1 VAVPTY
7 ERLQGLVL
15 AFHATGTWSL
25 DGHGVRVRTT
35 GLGRQ
40 RRGLNN
46 QNRSEPSPPDP
57 VDGFKVWLF
66 SCWMRDIP
74 VGNPFLRW
82 RERMQANRVRNHQV
96 IAPRQ

>member
-1 VAVPTY
+1 
-7 ERLQGLVL
+7 
-15 AFHATGTWSL
+15 
-25 DGHGVRVRTT
+25 
-35 GLGRQ
+35 
-40 RRGLNN
+40 LNN

-66 SCWMRDIP
+66 SCWMREIP